1 MQELS
6 EVLRDSLEGWDGVE
20 AEVQGGDTH
29 VLTADSLCRME
40 EGNTML

>member
-1 MQELS
+1 MQELK

-20 AEVQGGDTH
+20 AEVQGGDTY

-40 EGNTML
+40 EGNRML